1 MTKRYPFTLIKEQ
14 LAARQGKA
22 LDFAVGKRTLVLPA
36 AIESWLREHS
46 DLALSPATRVEV
58 DEFTAAAAALLAR
71 EYGAEVDAANILPAP
86 GGRAAMS
93 AFVACVLEPGDSVL
107 VTEPGYP
114 AFARLAVH
122 RHARVLDAW
131 LDPEMAFVPDFG
143 VALDGEPVPPR
154 VIALNYPNN
163 PAGVTLTR
171 ETIKAIDKVAGARTI
186 VFNDA
191 TYGPLVYGHPRN
203 SFLRQGVLENSGLER
218 VELHSF
224 SKLFPLGPVALSF
237 LAGTEETMEN
247 VSTYSEF
254 AWSPP
259 SKLQLRATTL
269 CLQDVARMRE
279 LREFFP
285 VQLEKLRSVL
295 SDIGFEPYPA
305 PAGVYVLCRAPA
317 NIAGKQVNS
326 AAEAA
331 ARLMDE
337 FDLAAVPFD
346 SPQCGYLRF
355 SSLYGDDDLDR
366 LSGLR
371 KQILPG

>member
-1 MTKRYPFTLIKEQ
+1 
-14 LAARQGKA
+14 
-22 LDFAVGKRTLVLPA
+22 
-36 AIESWLREHS
+36 
-46 DLALSPATRVEV
+46 
-58 DEFTAAAAALLAR
+58 
-71 EYGAEVDAANILPAP
+71 
-86 GGRAAMS
+86 MS